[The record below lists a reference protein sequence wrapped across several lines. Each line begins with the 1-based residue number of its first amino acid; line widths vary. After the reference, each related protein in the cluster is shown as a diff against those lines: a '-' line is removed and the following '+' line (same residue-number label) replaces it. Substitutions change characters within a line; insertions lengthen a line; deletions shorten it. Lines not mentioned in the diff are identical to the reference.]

1 VENISEII
9 YSLDAKGVFMY
20 VNPAIESILGY
31 APSEMIG
38 RSFAD
43 FLHEPDLPRQLERFN
58 RVVSGPIGSDEYRLV
73 NKSGEIRWVRST
85 TRPVFSG
92 NRLVRLEGVAID
104 ITERKCVE
112 EELRN
117 SEQRLT
123 DIINFLP
130 DATFVIDNE
139 GKVISWNYAM
149 EEMTGIKAEDMLG
162 KGDYEYAIPF
172 YGERRPVM
180 IDLVGQWDDETAKEY
195 EYVKKEG
202 EILVSETRNPS
213 LRPDDTLFWNA
224 ARLLYNAEGEKIGA
238 IETIRDIT
246 YRMRIEEELKRHRDH
261 LGDLVKE
268 RTQDLEQA
276 QAELLKRERLSVLG
290 QLTATVS
297 HELRNPLGVISS
309 SAFFL
314 KKKVQQKDLRIA
326 KHLERIEE
334 QVGLCDSIV
343 EDLLEYTRGRA
354 PAQVTQ
360 ELNPWLEN
368 VVDRMV
374 ESEAVELEKELS
386 PDLPRIS
393 FDPEKMER
401 VVVNLIN
408 NALQA
413 VSARQEK
420 CIERGEVYGP
430 VVKVMTRQWK
440 GRICLEVTD
449 NGMGMDRKTAEKAF
463 EPLFT
468 TRARGT
474 GLGLANVMKIVAE
487 HGGEVFLE
495 SRPGE
500 GTTVAVMLVTEGG
513 RSNG

>member
-1 VENISEII
+1 
-9 YSLDAKGVFMY
+9 
-20 VNPAIESILGY
+20 
-31 APSEMIG
+31 
-38 RSFAD
+38 
-43 FLHEPDLPRQLERFN
+43 
-58 RVVSGPIGSDEYRLV
+58 
-73 NKSGEIRWVRST
+73 
-85 TRPVFSG
+85 
-92 NRLVRLEGVAID
+92 
-104 ITERKCVE
+104 
-112 EELRN
+112 
-117 SEQRLT
+117 
-123 DIINFLP
+123 
-130 DATFVIDNE
+130 
-139 GKVISWNYAM
+139 
-149 EEMTGIKAEDMLG
+149 
-162 KGDYEYAIPF
+162 
-172 YGERRPVM
+172 
-180 IDLVGQWDDETAKEY
+180 
-195 EYVKKEG
+195 
-202 EILVSETRNPS
+202 
-213 LRPDDTLFWNA
+213 
-224 ARLLYNAEGEKIGA
+224 
-238 IETIRDIT
+238 
-246 YRMRIEEELKRHRDH
+246 
-261 LGDLVKE
+261 
-268 RTQDLEQA
+268 
-276 QAELLKRERLSVLG
+276 
-290 QLTATVS
+290 
-297 HELRNPLGVISS
+297 
-309 SAFFL
+309 
-314 KKKVQQKDLRIA
+314 
-326 KHLERIEE
+326 
-334 QVGLCDSIV
+334 
-343 EDLLEYTRGRA
+343 
-354 PAQVTQ
+354 VTQ